1 MICLLIV
8 KKEKAEKRKED
19 KEDKKDIIDKRK
31 KGTFLKKKIKK
42 NKKKESTTEIIIYL
56 AILVVVLISIIGF
69 LHYLKE
75 KKGILI
81 FTNEKLSEISQD
93 IENVLKK
100 DLLSLGFTR
109 EYTQNIYYESKRKND
124 LKWNLCINKLNIPEN
139 ITIDKCQ
146 ELIYASIGKTK
157 GKILSFSK
165 EEDKKY
171 LYLIFNIGVLEYQT
185 HKIIFI
191 KKKIPKI
198 AIILDDAGNNLNPD
212 LFTLDK
218 NITFSILPHLPESK
232 KFAHLA
238 YERGHELMLHLPMEP
253 HGYPS
258 PGKDP
263 GKEAIFIGISPEE
276 IAKRVEYALKSFPYI
291 KGVNNHMG
299 SKATENK
306 EVMDI
311 VLKKIKKHN
320 LYFIDSLTSSHSVVS
335 KVAQEKNVPYAVRDI
350 FIDYNP
356 EIKNIHKQIKKIIR
370 IAKIKGQAI
379 GIGHAH
385 SKNTLLAL
393 KNINSLLSKENVQ
406 LVPASM
412 LVE

>member
-1 MICLLIV
+1 M
-8 KKEKAEKRKED
+8 
-19 KEDKKDIIDKRK
+19 KKDRK
-31 KGTFLKKKIKK
+31 DYKKMRKK
-42 NKKKESTTEIIIYL
+42 NKKKESTTKIIIYL
-56 AILVVVLISIIGF
+56 AILVVLLISIIGF
-69 LHYLKE
+69 FYYLKE
-75 KKGILI
+75 KRGILI
-81 FTNEKLSEISQD
+81 LTNKKLSEISQD

-109 EYTQNIYYESKRKND
+109 KYTQSIYYESKRKNS
-124 LKWNLCINKLNIPEN
+124 LKWNLCINKLRIPEN

-146 ELIYASIGKTK
+146 ELVYASIGKTK

-165 EEDKKY
+165 EEDKKH

-185 HKIIFI
+185 HKIVFI
-191 KKKIPKI
+191 KKKFPKI
-198 AIILDDAGNNLNPD
+198 AIILDDAGNNLNSD

-218 NITFSILPHLPESK
+218 NITFSILPHLPGSE

-238 YERGHELMLHLPMEP
+238 HEKGYELMLHLPMEP

-263 GKEAIFIGISPEE
+263 GKEAIFTGISPEE
-276 IAKRVEYALKSFPYI
+276 VAKRVEHAIKSLPYL

-299 SKATENK
+299 SKATEDK
-306 EVMDI
+306 KVIDI
-311 VLKKIKKHN
+311 VLKKIKEYN
-320 LYFIDSLTSSHSVVS
+320 LYFIDSLTSNHSVVS
-335 KVAQEKNVPYAVRDI
+335 KVAQEKNVSYAVRNV
-350 FIDYNP
+350 FIDHSP
-356 EIKNIHKQIKKIIR
+356 EIKSINNQIKKIIR
-370 IAKIKGQAI
+370 IAKTKGQAI
-379 GIGHAH
+379 GIGHVH